1 MLEKMPKNVDWSILK
16 NYEKEDK
23 TAGTQTFSCTGDK
36 CELVDLTT

>member
-1 MLEKMPKNVDWSILK
+1 MPKNVDWSLFK

-23 TAGTQTFSCTGDK
+23 TVGAQTFACSGDK